1 MAIEIEMVAEI
12 LNLIMINF
20 KSKVEVKIMKNLR

>member
-12 LNLIMINF
+12 LKPIMINF
-20 KSKVEVKIMKNLR
+20 KAKVEVKIMTNLW